1 MVYSV
6 ESCYFALS
14 WGLHYL
20 ENGCEPQ
27 NQEDLSVVLQR
38 NLFKYMNTCTEL
50 VRSCRVIEIQEAV
63 SIHRFKKCIHREVK
77 FSCEILNLQAY
88 KAICDL
94 LIIFSDLLGNVN
106 PLFKKLHFVSTLD
119 QQAVLNGFVQQ
130 YVFAVQEEGL
140 YTRCLEIRL
149 LEDKSF
155 CGIYLN
161 FSESHD
167 ETRIEELHK
176 KRNYLAAYCKLVVY
190 NVIPTKAAADI
201 FKHYLRVRQFK
212 E

>member
-1 MVYSV
+1 MVYSI

-38 NLFKYMNTCTEL
+38 NLFKYMSTCTEL
-50 VRSCRVIEIQEAV
+50 VRSCRVIETQEAV
-63 SIHRFKKCIHREVK
+63 SIRRFTQISLTEERI
-77 FSCEILNLQAY
+77 FSCDIINLQAY

-94 LIIFSDLLGNVN
+94 LIIFSDLLGNIN

-130 YVFAVQEEGL
+130 YVFAVQEEGM
-140 YTRCLEIRL
+140 YMRL
-149 LEDKSF
+149 
-155 CGIYLN
+155 
-161 FSESHD
+161 
-167 ETRIEELHK
+167 
-176 KRNYLAAYCKLVVY
+176 
-190 NVIPTKAAADI
+190 
-201 FKHYLRVRQFK
+201 VRDSS
-212 E
+212 

>member
-1 MVYSV
+1 MVYSI

-50 VRSCRVIEIQEAV
+50 VRTCRVIEIQEAV
-63 SIHRFKKCIHREVK
+63 SIHRFKKFIHRKAK
-77 FSCEILNLQAY
+77 FSCKIINLQAY

-140 YTRCLEIRL
+140 YTLFLEI
-149 LEDKSF
+149 
-155 CGIYLN
+155 C
-161 FSESHD
+161 
-167 ETRIEELHK
+167 
-176 KRNYLAAYCKLVVY
+176 
-190 NVIPTKAAADI
+190 
-201 FKHYLRVRQFK
+201 
-212 E
+212 